1 MESNVKSVAR
11 LSAAKLVLYAGT
23 GFSGILLARLLGP
36 ADYGIMTIVL
46 SIAGILGILLDMNL
60 SSAAIKF
67 GSEAGARKEDFV
79 TTAFVSRS
87 VLGLLGLLVFIL
99 VAKPVADRYGV
110 PSAFLLLMAFGY
122 FLQSPLAL
130 RSLWNI
136 ERRFRL
142 LSLVEGAT
150 GIFYF
155 VVMLAFAYF
164 FRLAGVFYAIVIISA
179 FMGASSFL
187 KYRTGIFDV
196 QCLKKMLPF
205 GFWGM
210 LVGLFTY
217 IVQNFDK
224 WFLGLYVIK
233 EQLGHY
239 ALAYKAAYFL
249 MLVPFAVQMVVY
261 PEFSNLFSKR
271 NTQEI
276 KRLFNKTVKL
286 CLVYAVIGSIFI
298 IVTFDILV
306 KYFLTKY
313 SAALPFLPFLLVPFI
328 LEAGI
333 GSVSWAVMGSVNR
346 VNEMALIT
354 FIQAAITL
362 TVGKEFIKTG
372 GIWGAIAA
380 LWLAYAVSSVLYL
393 WRVRKIFLPNDLS
406 HAGKDN
412 PAKSP

>member
-1 MESNVKSVAR
+1 MESNLKSVAR

-23 GFSGILLARLLGP
+23 GFAGIFLARLLGP
-36 ADYGIMTIVL
+36 ADYGIMAIVL
-46 SIAGILGILLDMNL
+46 SIAGVLGILLDMNL

-67 GSEAGARKEDFV
+67 GSEAGARKESYV
-79 TTAFVSRS
+79 TTAFVSRI

-99 VAKPVADRYGV
+99 VAKPIAARYGF
-110 PSAFLLLMAFGY
+110 PPLFLMLVALGY

-130 RSLWNI
+130 RSLWSI

-150 GIFYF
+150 GVFYF
-155 VVMLAFAYF
+155 VVMLSFAYF
-164 FRLAGVFYAIVIISA
+164 FRLAGVFYAIVLISA

-187 KYRTGIFDV
+187 KYRAGSFDV
-196 QCLKKMLPF
+196 QCMKKMLPF

-217 IVQNFDK
+217 VVQNFDK
-224 WFLGLYVIK
+224 WFLGLYVAT
-233 EQLGHY
+233 EQLGYY

-249 MLVPFAVQMVVY
+249 MLVPFAVQMVVF

-286 CLVYAVIGSIFI
+286 CLIYAAIGSIFI

-306 KYFLTKY
+306 NSFLTKY
-313 SAALPFLPFLLVPFI
+313 SAALPFLPFLLVPFV

-362 TVGKEFIKTG
+362 TMGKEFIKTG

-380 LWLAYAVSSVLYL
+380 LWLAYAVSSALYL
-393 WRVRKIFLPNDLS
+393 WRVRKIFLPSNLS
-406 HAGKDN
+406 HAGKD
-412 PAKSP
+412 SPVKNS